1 MTLQQAVFAG
11 LVDPGNLVIVR
22 EMVSNPTV
30 GDVDTAVFRGARAG
44 YTLVGNPNGSVT
56 ISDAAAANLDG
67 TDTLWNVERAQF
79 TDQTVSLGATATPTP
94 ASLTFTARAIGSPS
108 PIQTVTFRNT
118 GIQQLIVSNV
128 ALTGADAGSYSI
140 TSNSCN
146 VPRATNQTC
155 AVGVRFTPVA
165 PIGAKTAALEV
176 KFNAPTSTVVNLT
189 GTATGA
195 APTAPGVPGTPVAT
209 LVGSNVSRP
218 GRLRPATA
226 TVRSPA
232 TTSG

>member
-1 MTLQQAVFAG
+1 MNLQQAVFAG
-11 LVDPGNLVIVR
+11 LTDPGNLVIVR
-22 EMVSNPTV
+22 ELVSNPTV

-140 TSNSCN
+140 TSNSSTSRG
-146 VPRATNQTC
+146 P
-155 AVGVRFTPVA
+155 
-165 PIGAKTAALEV
+165 
-176 KFNAPTSTVVNLT
+176 PT
-189 GTATGA
+189 
-195 APTAPGVPGTPVAT
+195 
-209 LVGSNVSRP
+209 
-218 GRLRPATA
+218 RPAPLA
-226 TVRSPA
+226 CGSPRWHRSARRPRRWRSSS
-232 TTSG
+232 TLPRRRWST